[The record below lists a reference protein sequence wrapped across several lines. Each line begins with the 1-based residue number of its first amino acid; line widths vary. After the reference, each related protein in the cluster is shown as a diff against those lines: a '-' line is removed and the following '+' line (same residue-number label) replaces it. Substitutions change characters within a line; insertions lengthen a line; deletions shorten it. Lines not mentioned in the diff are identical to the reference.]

1 MGCCF
6 SSEPVDKPV
15 PPGTAYAVRCE
26 PLYEAYGQ
34 QIIVQPV
41 QPPIAYYPYPQGQI
55 LVQPSQPPIA
65 YYPYGQGQVPV
76 PVQGNQNPLPLYPYQ
91 PTSGIV

>member
-6 SSEPVDKPV
+6 SEPVVDPI

-26 PLYEAYGQ
+26 PLYESYGQ
-34 QIIVQPV
+34 QIIVQPA
-41 QPPIAYYPYPQGQI
+41 QA
-55 LVQPSQPPIA
+55 PIA
-65 YYPYGQGQVPV
+65 YYPYGQGQIQVPV

-91 PTSGIV
+91 PTSGIM